1 LLAIS
6 FKSLRR
12 HTIKTRKIGYK
23 ANSIQI
29 GLFLASLLINVI
41 VIPPVVSNAETL
53 RFIDIVEITWSGAAS
68 TKVNVLDVERVV
80 NGPVIE
86 YWSGMKSYQDSKMK
100 RSINFALGKT
110 GISRITLQS
119 QVPCGDEKF
128 VDYLLEVRKK
138 AYLQFDISNFANR
151 YLIILTP
158 NAGCIW
164 SGRALLGNM
173 DSSGGLIAIQDN
185 ASAFVITHELGHTL
199 GLGHSNLIKCSPG
212 FSDGAWGKDCRA
224 VEYGGSIDV
233 MGNVETTSQL
243 STYHQW
249 RIGLLE
255 AREIHQS
262 WLNESIDLSA
272 SDMDVGTRAV
282 FIRDGKTTYWIEY
295 RRPKAGLSYNPGLV
309 IYRTDPPSPS
319 FIDSPNPD
327 DRIGFEP
334 GLGVSTD
341 IWMLNLDTYS
351 YSATGR
357 ASGSMTLAQGR
368 STTLYSGA
376 ITIEALATSSD
387 QKITVKVSRKADTNP
402 PPTPPVTPIDTWRYP
417 GAEIIQSGYDD
428 LESVIA
434 SFEAQIDEK
443 IVPIDSSLNTNF
455 VPTYLDPFI
464 SRRAVYVKDLP
475 EGSYSLSL
483 RAIDIWGNK
492 SSWSPPR
499 KVTIDRGRPIVK
511 SDLSVLSATQGSLQ
525 ISLKSISDSGSGLCA
540 TQIVNEEGFVTQ
552 SSAKKSGPEFK
563 FARSTDL
570 KAQLHTYDCLGN
582 GVISDLSLKSSYI
595 PGSKSSKTGKW
606 SNSSL
611 LDGAIT
617 CTGRCSAS
625 FTTSGKAYLLV
636 AEGAPNVL
644 LSSKVVAKV
653 EASSIK
659 AIRTGALIDIGPRNR
674 VLRVSGSNFTLIGIA
689 RVDLALSN
697 QREMARLPSASDSSL
712 SEPIQKG
719 MARYGF
725 VSDDFASG
733 WIVLPMARGTTLD
746 DPTLDLCSATFKSES
761 GRQYRRQ
768 VSASKV
774 GSPYLF
780 LSSEV
785 VKYKD
790 RSAADAALTELISNY
805 QACVKNKGGV
815 ERDGTFVDYTFTP
828 MPQSNLELVPESSR
842 VLVRAQIGKGVS
854 ARQLLAFYQF
864 KGEIFTGLYVVKAGE
879 VGFDDAEVKRWFEAA
894 SLMATRL
901 ETKY

>member
-1 LLAIS
+1 VKSGVRVKSSLFALTLLIS
-6 FKSLRR
+6 FAPEASAVD
-12 HTIKTRKIGYK
+12 TRY
-23 ANSIQI
+23 
-29 GLFLASLLINVI
+29 
-41 VIPPVVSNAETL
+41 
-53 RFIDIVEITWSGAAS
+53 IDIAQVTWDGAKAPEV
-68 TKVNVLDVERVV
+68 TRLDIV
-80 NGPVIE
+80 
-86 YWSGMKSYQDSKMK
+86 DSV
-100 RSINFALGKT
+100 
-110 GISRITLQS
+110 QS
-119 QVPCGDEKF
+119 QVTPNWRSFTSLVGDTRDRSVTFAHGRTLESPIRLTSAMLCDR
-128 VDYLLEVRKK
+128 VDFTGFMNSIRDEVYRQ
-138 AYLQFDISNFANR
+138 LGLTDWRDR

-158 NAGCIW
+158 EAGCIW
-164 SGRALLGNM
+164 SGRASVGSFN
-173 DSSGGLIAIQDN
+173 SKGGVMVLHN
-185 ASAFVITHELGHTL
+185 TASAFVITHELGHSL
-199 GLGHSNLIKCSPG
+199 GLGHSNLLRCDSG
-212 FSDGAWGKDCRA
+212 ASDGAWSRSCKA

-233 MGNVETTSQL
+233 MGNVSTTSPL

-249 RIGLLE
+249 RMGLLE
-255 AREIHQS
+255 KDEVKQS
-262 WLNESIDLSA
+262 WLNESIELSA
-272 SDMDVGTRAV
+272 SDIYGGARAV
-282 FIRDGKTTYWIEY
+282 FIRDGKSTYWIEY

-341 IWMLNLDTYS
+341 IWMLNLDTYV

-357 ASGSMTLAQGR
+357 ASGSMSLAQGR

-376 ITIEALATSSD
+376 ITIEAVAASSD
-387 QKITVKVSRKADTNP
+387 QKITVKISRKADTNP
-402 PPTPPVTPIDTWRYP
+402 PPTPPVTPIDTWRFP
-417 GAEIIQSGYDD
+417 GAEIIEGGYDD
-428 LESVIA
+428 GESVIA

-443 IVPIDSSLNTNF
+443 IVPIDSSLNSNF

-492 SSWSPPR
+492 SPWSPPR
-499 KVTIDRGRPIVK
+499 KVTVDRGLPIVK
-511 SDLSVLSATQGSLQ
+511 SDLSVLSATPSSLQ
-525 ISLKSISDSGSGLCA
+525 IALKSISDSGSGLCA

-552 SSAKKSGPEFK
+552 SSAKRSAPEFK
-563 FARSTDL
+563 IARSSDL

-595 PGSKSSKTGKW
+595 LGSKSSKTGKW

-611 LDGAIT
+611 IDGAIT
-617 CTGRCSAS
+617 CTGKCSAS

-636 AEGAPNVL
+636 AEGAPSVL
-644 LSSKVVAKV
+644 LSSKVVGKV
-653 EASSIK
+653 EPSSIK
-659 AIRTGALIDIGPRNR
+659 AIRTGAFVDIGPRNR

-689 RVDLALSN
+689 KVDLALSN
-697 QREMARLPSASDSSL
+697 QREMARLPSASDPSL
-712 SEPIQKG
+712 SEPIQKS

-746 DPTLDLCSATFKSES
+746 DPTLDLCSATYKSES

-768 VSASKV
+768 VSANKV

-790 RSAADAALTELISNY
+790 KSAADAALAELTSNY

-828 MPQSNLELVPESSR
+828 MPQSDLELVPESSR

-894 SLMATRL
+894 SLIATRL

>member
-1 LLAIS
+1 MRFSRFKKAIWVLSLLLLLISNVQTTAIAADLSYIDVAQIAWTGAKAPSVTNSQVASAITNEVAPNWKNFTSILGDTGDRSIS
-6 FKSLRR
+6 FTHGLSLENSVQLVSPMSCEMSDFV
-12 HTIKTRKIGYK
+12 GFM
-23 ANSIQI
+23 NSIR
-29 GLFLASLLINVI
+29 
-41 VIPPVVSNAETL
+41 AEVYSRL
-53 RFIDIVEITWSGAAS
+53 GIEIW
-68 TKVNVLDVERVV
+68 KD
-80 NGPVIE
+80 
-86 YWSGMKSYQDSKMK
+86 
-100 RSINFALGKT
+100 
-110 GISRITLQS
+110 
-119 QVPCGDEKF
+119 
-128 VDYLLEVRKK
+128 
-138 AYLQFDISNFANR
+138 R
-151 YLIILTP
+151 YLVIIAP
-158 NAGCIW
+158 ESGCIW
-164 SGRALLGNM
+164 TGRAALGQPGAK
-173 DSSGGLIAIQDN
+173 GGVMVLQN
-185 ASAFVITHELGHTL
+185 SASAFVIAHELGHNL
-199 GLGHSNLIKCSPG
+199 GLGHSNLLRCENGSP
-212 FSDGAWGKDCRA
+212 DGAWSRSCKA

-233 MGNVETTSQL
+233 MGNVSTTSPL

-249 RIGLLE
+249 RMGLLE
-255 AREIHQS
+255 KDEVRQS
-262 WLNESIDLSA
+262 WLNESIELSA
-272 SDMDVGTRAV
+272 SDVYGGTRAV
-282 FIRDGKTTYWIEY
+282 FIRDGKSTYWIEY

-327 DRIGFEP
+327 DRVGFEP

-341 IWMLNLDTYS
+341 IWMLNLDTYA

-443 IVPIDSSLNTNF
+443 IVPIDSTLDTNF
-455 VPTYLDPFI
+455 VPTYLDPFV

-492 SSWSPPR
+492 SPWSPPR
-499 KVTIDRGRPIVK
+499 KVTIDRGLPIVK

-552 SSAKKSGPEFK
+552 SSAKKSAPEFK
-563 FARSTDL
+563 FARSSDL

-625 FTTSGKAYLLV
+625 FSTSGKAHLLV

-659 AIRTGALIDIGPRNR
+659 AIRTGAFVDIGPRNR

-689 RVDLALSN
+689 KVDLVLSN
-697 QREMARLPSASDSSL
+697 QRKMARLPSASDPTL
-712 SEPIQKG
+712 SEPIQKSL
-719 MARYGF
+719 ARYGF
-725 VSDDFASG
+725 TSDDFASG
-733 WIVLPMARGTTLD
+733 WIVLPMARGTTLE
-746 DPTLDLCSATFKSES
+746 DPTLDLCSATYKSES

-768 VSASKV
+768 VSANKV
-774 GSPYLF
+774 GSLYLF

-790 RSAADAALTELISNY
+790 KSAADAALTELVSNY
-805 QACVKNKGGV
+805 QACVKNKGGI
-815 ERDGTFVDYTFTP
+815 ERDGTFIDYKFTL
-828 MPQSNLELVPESSR
+828 MPQSDLELVPESSR

-864 KGEIFTGLYVVKAGE
+864 KDEIFTGLYVVKAGE
-879 VGFDDAEVKRWFEAA
+879 IGFDDAEVNRWFEAA